1 MSPKIMFSRLNWDHY
16 YSHQQQTITIFRIE
30 LQKLFVSTINEL
42 LAINACITVGGTKE
56 HCQTTTEFSKEAEDL
71 QGIFK
76 KSVEI

>member
-1 MSPKIMFSRLNWDHY
+1 MASSLSR
-16 YSHQQQTITIFRIE
+16 QQQKITIYVRIE

-71 QGIFK
+71 QGTFK
-76 KSVEI
+76 KGLKYKLA